1 MPPPHPNIYATHADQ
16 RNMQSLPSPGYISAR
31 SAEVILSD
39 VRPIKLKPEAL
50 TSINVLLDEFLYSIL
65 SLSRSLATDKLKG
78 ALLKVLPTSLGKEA
92 LLEAEVELKAYW
104 ERTTSARSPASVRSA
119 DASQY
124 DLQWS
129 FEVRPL
135 HPRGTLRLYALTP
148 PRRRASCSVSS
159 AKPIRP

>member
-1 MPPPHPNIYATHADQ
+1 MPPTHPNIHATHS
-16 RNMQSLPSPGYISAR
+16 MQSLPSPGYISAR

-39 VRPIKLKPEAL
+39 VRPIKLKLEAL
-50 TSINVLLDEFLYSIL
+50 QSINVLLDEFLYSIL

-104 ERTTSARSPASVRSA
+104 ERTTSARSPASARNA
-119 DASQY
+119 DVSQY

-135 HPRGTLRLYALTP
+135 YSRGILRLYALIP
-148 PRRRASCSVSS
+148 PPRRASCYVSS
-159 AKPIRP
+159 AKPIRQ